1 MAEQDLRN
9 TSFYKALLQTA
20 KEQGVIT
27 LLDIVSE
34 MKKHKDAP
42 SDLDAVVDALKEDG
56 IQYTESEDSDPD
68 FMDEPSEEDLE
79 AFDDDFE
86 DDDVTDEDDEPT
98 DDELKDIEDEED
110 DEDDED
116 EEGKRSSDED
126 DEDED
131 EEDEEEEEE
140 NINEWKGTDDD
151 SETSAERFIDISS
164 FSESTS
170 EHKGHQQARF
180 DASQDDPI
188 RLYLKEIGNEN
199 LLTGEQEVE
208 LAMQM
213 EKGAKIVQSVIRES
227 GILISFFSSVI
238 DKMNSKIEEDT
249 EETLSTEELKEFL
262 SVQQE
267 LDAPILRK
275 RQAELQELLD
285 KGVSFKAEAAR
296 LLAQAEAD
304 MYAPLRSEL
313 DALLAKLG
321 RERGYAFI
329 LNADGNALPF
339 VNMAYGE
346 DITETVINL
355 FDK

>member
-1 MAEQDLRN
+1 MRKLIYLTILALMPAAAGAQDATQQLAPQQAQPQQQY
-9 TSFYKALLQTA
+9 TQAAQPKFGYLSYSKALEAMPDYAVA
-20 KEQGVIT
+20 KKNLES
-27 LLDIVSE
+27 LR
-34 MKKHKDAP
+34 A
-42 SDLDAVVDALKEDG
+42 
-56 IQYTESEDSDPD
+56 QYEAETKR
-68 FMDEPSEEDLE
+68 SEEE
-79 AFDDDFE
+79 F
-86 DDDVTDEDDEPT
+86 
-98 DDELKDIEDEED
+98 
-110 DEDDED
+110 
-116 EEGKRSSDED
+116 
-126 DEDED
+126 
-131 EEDEEEEEE
+131 
-140 NINEWKGTDDD
+140 NEKY
-151 SETSAERFIDISS
+151 E
-164 FSESTS
+164 
-170 EHKGHQQARF
+170 
-180 DASQDDPI
+180 
-188 RLYLKEIGNEN
+188 
-199 LLTGEQEVE
+199 
-208 LAMQM
+208 
-213 EKGAKIVQSVIRES
+213 
-227 GILISFFSSVI
+227 
-238 DKMNSKIEEDT
+238 
-249 EETLSTEELKEFL
+249 EFL